1 MIMKNGKLKIN
12 SHYFQL
18 FEIKMIEKVCKNVS
32 NEYRT

>member
-1 MIMKNGKLKIN
+1 MIMKNGELKIN

-18 FEIKMIEKVCKNVS
+18 FEIKMIEKVCDVS